1 MTDAGS
7 LDEEGFAAMGKP
19 VLITGVAG
27 FLGSHLADDLLNRGY
42 SVRGIDNMIDGFK
55 ENIPAGVEFH
65 ELDCRDALGHPE
77 LFDGVELVYHC
88 AAAPYEGLSV
98 FSPFLVHEHT
108 TSATVAMLSAAVR
121 AGVERFVHCSSMSRY
136 GELVPPFTE
145 DMTPVPLTPYG
156 IAKYAADLQV
166 RAIAQVH
173 GMQHNIAVPHNII
186 GPRQRFDDPYR
197 NVAAIMINR
206 VLRGLQPIIY
216 GDGSQTRCFSFVSDV
231 VSCLTKLGIDPEIS
245 GEIINVGPDEGEV
258 TVLRLAQE
266 ICSIVGV
273 DCDPIF
279 MPARPLEVHH
289 ATCSSDKARRL
300 LGYRTEVGLRDGLT
314 EMVEWI
320 QAVGPREFDY
330 NLELEIVNELTPRTW
345 SSRLM

>member
-1 MTDAGS
+1 MAQ
-7 LDEEGFAAMGKP
+7 P

-27 FLGSHLADDLLNRGY
+27 FLGSHLADDLLGRGY

-55 ENIPAGVEFH
+55 ENIPDGVEFH
-65 ELDCRDALGHPE
+65 ELDCRDALGHPD
-77 LFDGVELVYHC
+77 LFADVAMVFHC

-121 AGVERFVHCSSMSRY
+121 AGVGRFVHCSSMSRY
-136 GELVPPFTE
+136 GALVPPFTE
-145 DMTPVPLTPYG
+145 DLTPAPLTPYG

-166 RAIAQVH
+166 RAIADVH
-173 GMQHNIAVPHNII
+173 GMEYNIAVPHNII
-186 GPRQRFDDPYR
+186 GTRQRYDDPYR

-206 VLRGLQPIIY
+206 VLRGKQPIIY

-231 VSCLTKLGIDPEIS
+231 VSCLTRLGTEPDIR
-245 GEIINVGPDEGEV
+245 GEIVNVGPDEGEV
-258 TVLRLAQE
+258 TVLDLSRE
-266 ICSIVGV
+266 ICSIAGL
-273 DCDPIF
+273 DFDPVF

-300 LGYRTEVGLRDGLT
+300 LGYRTEVALRDGLT
-314 EMVEWI
+314 EMVEWV
-320 QAVGPREFDY
+320 AKVGPKEFHY